1 MISAAKLPVN
11 GKKNTP
17 PFSSSRIIKK
27 SLCYLLWK
35 QRLSCKYEDFCI
47 SLLLSNIQ
55 ALLVPN
61 FQRSFSLH
69 VNPPRHII
77 SPVAQVTE
85 SHLPSKVACPNLHT
99 FFSAEVPALR
109 MWDQPKDH
117 PINMLQCCPH
127 CPQSSLFFRQAAA
140 VTQQCF
146 NNDVCVFFVAS
157 SNFEFLFKL
166 CIHMPHAWH

>member
-11 GKKNTP
+11 GKKILLL
-17 PFSSSRIIKK
+17 FHLVESSKN
-27 SLCYLLWK
+27 LFV
-35 QRLSCKYEDFCI
+35 LSCKNRDFLANMKTFAYPFFLATYKLCWSQTFKDC
-47 SLLLSNIQ
+47 SLCMWILPGTSLVLL
-55 ALLVPN
+55 
-61 FQRSFSLH
+61 
-69 VNPPRHII
+69 PRW
-77 SPVAQVTE
+77 Q
-85 SHLPSKVACPNLHT
+85 SHLPSKVSCPNLHT
-99 FFSAEVPALR
+99 FFSVEVPALR

-157 SNFEFLFKL
+157 SNFEFLFQL